1 MDTQAETG
9 PEKHHDPTVTPAE
22 PRGKPEGKR
31 RFPLWDKVV
40 AALGIEVQG
49 SEPVKPELQTDRRYV
64 KLYTLWFS
72 MNFNLIP

>member
-1 MDTQAETG
+1 MDTQLETG
-9 PEKHHDPTVTPAE
+9 AEKHNDPTVTPTEPTGKAE
-22 PRGKPEGKR
+22 KR
-31 RFPLWDKVV
+31 RFQLWKKVV

-49 SEPVKPELQTDRRYV
+49 SEPIKPEEQTERRYI